1 MDDLEAGDFWSV
13 DNVTIN
19 YGTGQSDFDMSGT
32 RLRTCN
38 GVKIA
43 TAWGQNPSL
52 SYSGDDEAL
61 DMGTTVFPLGS
72 NITLEKSVNKTW
84 VTPGGEVVYTYE
96 VQTTAPIPL
105 WRSA

>member
-1 MDDLEAGDFWSV
+1 
-13 DNVTIN
+13 
-19 YGTGQSDFDMSGT
+19 MSGT

-43 TAWGQNPSL
+43 SAWGQNPAL

-72 NITLEKSVNKTW
+72 NITIDKSVDKSW
-84 VTPGGEVVYTYE
+84 VTPGGEVVYTYA

-105 WRSA
+105 AGQRERQLLRSRHLPERRRWQ